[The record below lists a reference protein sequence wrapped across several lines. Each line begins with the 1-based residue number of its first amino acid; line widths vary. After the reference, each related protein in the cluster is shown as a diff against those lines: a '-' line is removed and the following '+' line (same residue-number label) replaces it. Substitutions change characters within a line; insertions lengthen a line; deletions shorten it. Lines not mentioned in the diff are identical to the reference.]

1 VWIIFAKQICGDSK
15 RTVVPA
21 MQSSDEFISKV
32 TFAGLE
38 LCISSLVLV
47 KLAGCYKF
55 EKYEFG
61 FGQNV
66 TVCSRK
72 DM

>member
-1 VWIIFAKQICGDSK
+1 
-15 RTVVPA
+15 

-32 TFAGLE
+32 AFAALE
-38 LCISSLVLV
+38 LCTSSLVLV
-47 KLAGCYKF
+47 KLAGCDKF

-66 TVCSRK
+66 TECSRK
-72 DM
+72 DI